1 MAINC
6 KYCPKNDG
14 MGSCK
19 IDDCPLLPIIQEIEE
34 MQSFLEITAS
44 DNPKELV
51 DRLTD
56 INVYLA
62 RSGKLLADAKA
73 YQDQV
78 TANVYS
84 QHMEFLSR
92 VPATVAIK
100 FVAAQSVTANQLV
113 VWLDRINRT
122 LVHAGDNIRTQISF
136 AKQDLALQRKGY

>member
-1 MAINC
+1 MQPNTNRSTAIVT
-6 KYCPKNDG
+6 
-14 MGSCK
+14 
-19 IDDCPLLPIIQEIEE
+19 IETTVPITVHAWDVMI
-34 MQSFLEITAS
+34 
-44 DNPKELV
+44 
-51 DRLTD
+51 
-56 INVYLA
+56 
-62 RSGKLLADAKA
+62 G
-73 YQDQV
+73 
-78 TANVYS
+78 NVYS